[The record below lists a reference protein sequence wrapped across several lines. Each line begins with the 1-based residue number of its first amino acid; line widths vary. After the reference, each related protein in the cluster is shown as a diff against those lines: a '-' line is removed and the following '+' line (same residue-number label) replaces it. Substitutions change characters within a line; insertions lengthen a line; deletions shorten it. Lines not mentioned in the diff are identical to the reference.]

1 MIATRSVHVSPKTF
15 QRVPSDHM
23 MQALR
28 WHERE
33 VCGGEKRELGRRRKL
48 TSCWFRYLHEG
59 SSPWLLLGGVRAVGA
74 PRAAEMAAI
83 AVLEPNDT
91 SSSLPYCVYGECV
104 IRSGNDTCALNVI
117 RQ

>member
-1 MIATRSVHVSPKTF
+1 MM
-15 QRVPSDHM
+15 RV
-23 MQALR
+23 LR

-33 VCGGEKRELGRRRKL
+33 VRGGERKALGCRRKL

-83 AVLEPNDT
+83 AVP
-91 SSSLPYCVYGECV
+91 S
-104 IRSGNDTCALNVI
+104 
-117 RQ
+117 